1 MAEGSVRR
9 FLIAAG
15 TGEYEH
21 AEPLE
26 QVPTDIRTI
35 TGLFGALGYEQAFPG
50 GILDPAGPEALKTQ
64 INEWLR
70 ERDNEDYALILYYS
84 GHGERY
90 GLRHYLYCKNT
101 VPGELDVNGLATE
114 DLIRIA
120 ASRNVRRM
128 LLIVDACHA
137 GQGGVVA
144 IREFA
149 ELLNA
154 RLAAAA
160 GDAVPAM
167 GIFSVIVAA
176 RAKETARDGEFA
188 RALQIAVKD
197 KKLRGQRPP
206 YLSID
211 DLVNRVNQEFAS
223 RGILQHADSSRV
235 GQDPAFGFIPNPD
248 YVRDLSPEG
257 TDLAEQRTWAS
268 PQARMRRE
276 ELAVHFSPRGRGSA
290 LGAEAGH
297 FFTGRVE
304 ILSVLARWL
313 RRESD
318 ADGQIIFLTGA
329 AGTGKSAVLGRL
341 VVRSNPGTR
350 ATIPEE
356 TVPQSTDVPV
366 ETISIAIHARRKTVE
381 DIMVALADFV
391 RPASA
396 SLGPQTIDEL
406 VETLTAYSRPIT
418 IVVDAVD
425 EAGSVDGDQ
434 TEARRIAGLLCA
446 VGDRVP
452 EAHVL
457 VGARPQ
463 IRKYFEQAATIYD
476 LNDTRWLR
484 YRDIGDYA
492 EQLLQTPHGPG
503 SVGCYS
509 PVTANAVG
517 GAIGRRAYPNY
528 LVARLTARALAIQE
542 QPVDT
547 TEAGWEDLLPVAIDE
562 ARRLA
567 DPVADAFRWA
577 LRQQLG
583 TESTRAH
590 TLLRPLAFAEGSGL
604 PWHDTWSRLASALSD
619 QVVTDDDIEWVL
631 MACAQYIVE
640 GLDEH
645 GRSVYRLYHE
655 SLAEYLHEGAPP
667 DAAARITDALSV
679 GVPRLPD
686 GIGPDWERADPY
698 VLTHLATHARNTEL
712 LDSLIND
719 SEYLVHAT
727 PYTLIPCLGG
737 VRGAKTERAV
747 AVYRASAHMHLWL
760 DPAERRQVL
769 AVDAMRYGYE
779 SLANSLSRP
788 PGRPAEQWCLAWATG
803 TNVNSSLASTF
814 SANTAQVH
822 AVAVGRKD
830 DRVIIFAGDRAG
842 NITVSDLST
851 ETVIDDYIEVHDGWV
866 EGLAA
871 ISIGGDELVVSVG
884 TDGAVCVLS
893 ATSFAVIATTE
904 VNGKIPLR
912 AVSCARVGG
921 RALAVVGGDDGA
933 LWVLSLPN
941 LSRIGEALVAHP
953 RSSGM
958 NPFGGMDGGVCA
970 IACTMLDKRPI
981 AISVGGRLVINVW
994 DLAARAL
1001 IGTINGGGTFGQTIW
1016 TVDCIKLDGRT
1027 VAVTGDNEGWIRVW
1041 DLDSR
1046 RERRELSLHHAT
1058 SRSRQGVHAL
1068 KCFQLNGRACV
1079 ISCAGDTAQVWD
1091 LALGKV
1097 ISGPMRADTNQARA
1111 VDCIRVLRSPVAIT
1125 GGDDHVVRVWRLRT
1139 RKESPRLSGHS
1150 SPVHS
1155 LIFTGW
1161 DRTAVLI
1168 SAAFSDTILAHDAV
1182 SGRLEAAMVTECGDV
1197 NAIAYT
1203 QVSGDGVMVIAT
1215 EDGSLQTWDV
1225 TVASRI
1231 AGPVGVKSIYT
1242 DIYDQEICAVHAMA
1256 CTSLEGRHV
1265 VVTGGGDGTVRLWD
1279 LMTLGEIGRP
1289 LVGHRDWVTAVA
1301 CTKLDG
1307 RPIAVT
1313 GGQDKTVRLWDL
1325 AARSEFGVLQGA
1337 GAWVTSVATA
1347 VIKDTAVAV
1356 TGDYSG
1362 MAALWNLRD
1371 QRIIARWP
1379 AVESG
1384 RLGVVKFM
1392 PGSLGRIL
1400 LTGGGDGYLRWWDLK
1415 DGHVFHRMRFPGEIR
1430 NIAFGPPGKLA
1441 VAFSRDVAILSRDMT
1456 PERRLLWVIDY
1467 VQ

>member
-1 MAEGSVRR
+1 MRR

-15 TGEYEH
+15 TAEYEH

-26 QVPTDIRTI
+26 QVPTDICTI
-35 TGLFGALGYEQAFPG
+35 TGLFGGLGYEQAFPG

-64 INEWLR
+64 INDWLR
-70 ERDNEDYALILYYS
+70 ERDNADDALILYYS
-84 GHGERY
+84 GHGERD
-90 GLRHYLYCKNT
+90 GSRHYLYCKNT
-101 VPGELDVNGLATE
+101 VPGELTVNGLATE
-114 DLIRIA
+114 DLVRIA
-120 ASRNVRRM
+120 AGRGVRRM

-137 GQGGVVA
+137 GQGGVATV
-144 IREFA
+144 REFA

-160 GDAVPAM
+160 GEAAPAM
-167 GIFSVIVAA
+167 GVFSVIVAA

-188 RALQIAVKD
+188 RALQIAVQD

-206 YLSID
+206 YLSIG
-211 DLVNRVNQEFAS
+211 DLVNRINQEFAS
-223 RGILQHADSSRV
+223 RGVLQHADSSRV
-235 GQDPAFGFIPNPD
+235 GQDPVFGFIPNPD

-268 PQARMRRE
+268 PHARMRRE
-276 ELAVHFSPRGRGSA
+276 ELAIHFSPRGRGSE

-304 ILSVLARWL
+304 ILSALARWL

-318 ADGQIIFLTGA
+318 ADGRIIFLTGA

-341 VVRSNPGTR
+341 VVRSDPGMR
-350 ATIPEE
+350 GTIPEE

-366 ETISIAIHARRKTVE
+366 ETISIAIHARRKTME
-381 DIMVALADFV
+381 DIMATLADFA
-391 RPASA
+391 RPASE
-396 SLGPQTIDEL
+396 SPGPRTVDEL
-406 VETLTAYSRPIT
+406 VETLTAYSRPMT

-425 EAGSVDGDQ
+425 EAGGVDGDE

-452 EAHVL
+452 EVRVL

-463 IRKYFEQAATIYD
+463 IRRYFEQDATVYD
-476 LNDTRWLR
+476 LDDTRWLR

-503 SVGCYS
+503 SAGCYS

-528 LVARLTARALAIQE
+528 LVARLTARALAIQD
-542 QPVDT
+542 PPIDT
-547 TEAGWEDLLPVAIDE
+547 TEAGWEDLLPAAIDE

-590 TLLRPLAFAEGSGL
+590 ALLRPLAFAEGSGL
-604 PWHDTWSRLASALSD
+604 PWHDIWSRLASALSD
-619 QVVTDDDIEWVL
+619 QVVTDDDIAWVL

-645 GRSVYRLYHE
+645 GRSVYRLYHQ
-655 SLAEYLHEGAPP
+655 SLAEYLHKGAPP
-667 DAAARITDALSV
+667 DAAARITGALSAS
-679 GVPRLPD
+679 VPRLPD
-686 GIGPDWERADPY
+686 GTGPDWESADPY
-698 VLTHLATHARNTEL
+698 VITHLATHARNTGS

-719 SEYLVHAT
+719 SEYLVHAA
-727 PYTLIPCLGG
+727 PHTLIPCLGG
-737 VRGAKTERAV
+737 VRGAKAERAV
-747 AVYRASAHMHLWL
+747 AVYRASAHLHRWL
-760 DPAERRQVL
+760 DPVERRQML
-769 AVDAMRYGYE
+769 AVDAMRYGYT

-788 PGRPAEQWCLAWATG
+788 PGRPADQWCLAWATG

-814 SANTAQVH
+814 SANTRQVH
-822 AVAVGRKD
+822 AVAVARMGD
-830 DRVIIFAGDRAG
+830 QVIIFAGDRAG
-842 NITVSDLST
+842 TITISDLST

-871 ISIGGDELVVSVG
+871 ISIGGDRLAVSVG
-884 TDGAVCVLS
+884 ADGAACVVS
-893 ATSFAVIATTE
+893 ATSCAVVARTE

-912 AVSCARVGG
+912 AVSCVRVGG

-933 LWVLSLPN
+933 LRVLSLPD
-941 LSRIGEALVAHP
+941 LRRTGEALVAHP
-953 RSSGM
+953 RGSGAH
-958 NPFGGMDGGVCA
+958 PFGGWDGGVCA
-970 IACTMLDKRPI
+970 IACTMLGNRPV
-981 AISVGGRLVINVW
+981 AVSVGGRLVINVW

-1001 IGTINGGGTFGQTIW
+1001 TGTIDGGGTDGEYRTGHTIW
-1016 TVDCIKLDGRT
+1016 TVDCMKLDGRT
-1027 VAVTGDNEGWIRVW
+1027 VAVTGDDEGWIRVW

-1058 SRSRQGVHAL
+1058 SRFRQGVHAL

-1091 LALGKV
+1091 LALSKAIG
-1097 ISGPMRADTNQARA
+1097 GPMRADTNQVRA
-1111 VDCIRVLRSPVAIT
+1111 VDCIRVRRSPVAIT
-1125 GGDDHVVRVWRLRT
+1125 GGDDHVVRAWRLRA

-1155 LIFTGW
+1155 LSFTGW

-1168 SAAFSDTILAHDAV
+1168 SAAFSDTILAHDAI
-1182 SGRLEAAMVTECGDV
+1182 SGRLGAAMVTECGHV
-1197 NAIAYT
+1197 SAMAYA
-1203 QVSGDGVMVIAT
+1203 QVTRDGVMVVAT

-1225 TVASRI
+1225 AAASRI
-1231 AGPVGVKSIYT
+1231 AGPVGITSFHE
-1242 DIYDQEICAVHAMA
+1242 DIYDPEICAVRAMA

-1279 LMTLGEIGRP
+1279 LMTLDEIGRP
-1289 LVGHRDWVTAVA
+1289 LEGHRDWVTAVA
-1301 CTKLDG
+1301 CTKLGG

-1313 GGQDKTVRLWDL
+1313 GGQDKRIRLWDL
-1325 AARSEFGVLQGA
+1325 AARSEFGVLEGA
-1337 GAWVTSVATA
+1337 DAWVTSAATA
-1347 VIKDTAVAV
+1347 VIKGTAVAI
-1356 TGDYSG
+1356 TADYSG
-1362 MAALWNLRD
+1362 MAALWDLRD
-1371 QRIIARWP
+1371 QRIITRWR
-1379 AVESG
+1379 AVRSG
-1384 RLGVVKFM
+1384 RLNVVKFM
-1392 PGSLGRIL
+1392 PGSWGRIL
-1400 LTGGGDGYLRWWDLK
+1400 VTGGGDGYLRWWDLAE
-1415 DGHVFHRMRFPGEIR
+1415 GHFFREMTFPGEIR
-1430 NIAFGPPGKLA
+1430 SIAFGPPGKLS
-1441 VAFSRDVAILSRDMT
+1441 VAFGSDVAILSRDMT
-1456 PERRLLWVIDY
+1456 PERRLLWVIDN